1 LSDPNAPATDSKAAK
16 AARAAEKATNEL
28 PAPATDSKAAK
39 AARAAEKATDEPLPA
54 TDETDEPLPATDET
68 DEPPAPAVEPAT
80 IKCAHCGSEDIP
92 RTVEEITLR
101 LAKVTTQERALLARV
116 EGGASRAETR
126 DEFEQIVCDYYH
138 AIRGIEAC
146 ERADIEIP
154 EDLWDAAMDQDG
166 FMDCYYELYDAQR
179 EAAEQAADELQ
190 RNRELLL
197 EKPPNSRRLKHKKHA
212 RIPPKCGTREPR
224 PDKTFL
230 GKGALSRVS
239 VSEICE

>member
-1 LSDPNAPATDSKAAK
+1 MYP
-16 AARAAEKATNEL
+16 AAEK
-28 PAPATDSKAAK
+28 ATDSKAAK
-39 AARAAEKATDEPLPA
+39 AARAAEKATDSKAAKAARAAEK
-54 TDETDEPLPATDET
+54 
-68 DEPPAPAVEPAT
+68 AT

-197 EKPPNSRRLKHKKHA
+197 EKPPNSRRLKHA